1 MINHIYGAA
10 SHNWGN
16 KMSGK
21 VLNVLFLCTGN
32 SARSIM
38 AEALLQRCGSGL
50 FNSYSAGSIAKG
62 QVNPFAIKLL
72 KANNF
77 KTDLFR
83 SKSWNEF
90 EGETAPE
97 FDFIFTVC
105 DRAAN
110 EVCPVWPGQPMSAHW
125 GIEDPDKPEL
135 SDDEQ
140 YKLFQKAFSE
150 LEHRIKIFTCLS
162 FDNLDSVSLQ
172 KELDE
177 IGKST

>member
-1 MINHIYGAA
+1 
-10 SHNWGN
+10 
-16 KMSGK
+16 MSK
-21 VLNVLFLCTGN
+21 KPLNVLFLCTGN

-38 AEALLQRCGSGL
+38 AEALLQRWGSDQ
-50 FNSYSAGSIAKG
+50 FNSYSAGSIPKG

-72 KANNF
+72 KANSF

-90 EGETAPE
+90 EGENVPE

-105 DRAAN
+105 DHAAN
-110 EVCPVWPGQPMSAHW
+110 EVCAVWPGQPMSAHW

-140 YKLFQKAFSE
+140 YKLFQKAFLE
-150 LEHRIKIFTCLS
+150 LEHRIKIFTCLP
-162 FDNLDSVSLQ
+162 FDNLDPLSLQ

-177 IGKST
+177 IGKSTKS

>member
-1 MINHIYGAA
+1 VFR
-10 SHNWGN
+10 
-16 KMSGK
+16 KP
-21 VLNVLFLCTGN
+21 LNVLFLCTGN

-38 AEALLQRCGSGL
+38 AEALLQRYGQGK
-50 FNSYSAGSIAKG
+50 FEAHSAGSIPKG

-72 KANNF
+72 KAKNF
-77 KTDLFR
+77 NTDTFR

-90 EGETAPE
+90 DKEGAPKL
-97 FDFIFTVC
+97 DFIFTIC

-110 EVCPVWPGQPMSAHW
+110 EVCPIWPGQPMSAHW

-140 YKLFQKAFSE
+140 YKLFQKAYSE
-150 LEHRIKIFTCLS
+150 LEHRIKNFIRLP
-162 FDNLDSVSLQ
+162 FDNLDSLSLQ

-177 IGKST
+177 IGKSTKSFINNL